1 MSGSLSEKAGVHS
14 SETAPKFPSAVPPRP
29 KRASTEQSG
38 HIHVF
43 PARGSSRLH
52 FNCTSVRPNQK
63 VPSISTCLLARKE
76 FITRR
81 TAQRRS
87 IRHEYFSIHNSEVLR
102 YPRIFFFFTRKP
114 SFRAFCSFCGICPR
128 ATRDN
133 FPFKKEVKQLEN

>member
-102 YPRIFFFFTRKP
+102 YPRIFFFFYSQTFLSSLLLFQWHMPKSYTR
-114 SFRAFCSFCGICPR
+114 
-128 ATRDN
+128 
-133 FPFKKEVKQLEN
+133 